1 MYGLINK
8 AVEGLVRQRFGD
20 AAWHRVREGAGLADE
35 PFLSMEQYPD
45 ESTYALVGAA
55 SRELGAS
62 SEDILKEF
70 GRFWMKYTAELGYG
84 ELLRSS
90 GRTLPEFLRNL
101 DSLHTRIQMS
111 MNHLRPPSFSVTD
124 ETPSSLVLHYYSN
137 RPGLAP
143 LVLGMLDA
151 LQERF
156 HLKVEARHERV
167 DAPRPHDVFHV
178 KWVPQ
183 ETA

>member
-20 AAWHRVREGAGLADE
+20 AMWHRIRSGANLPDE

-45 ESTYALVGAA
+45 ATTYALVGSATK
-55 SRELGAS
+55 ELGAS
-62 SEDILKEF
+62 AEDILREF
-70 GRFWMKYTAELGYG
+70 GRFWMTYTAELGYG

-101 DSLHTRIQMS
+101 DALHTRVQMA
-111 MNHLRPPSFSVTD
+111 MNHLRPPSFSVSD
-124 ETPSSLVLHYYSN
+124 ETADSLALHYHSE

-143 LVLGMLDA
+143 LVIGILEA

-156 HLKVEARHERV
+156 DVTIEIRHQRV
-167 DAPRPHDVFHV
+167 DAPRPHDVFHL
-178 KWVPQ
+178 KWRPRK
-183 ETA
+183 AA

>member
-20 AAWHRVREGAGLADE
+20 ATWHRIREGAGLADE

-45 ESTYALVGAA
+45 ETTYALVGAA
-55 SRELGAS
+55 TRELGAS

-70 GRFWMKYTAELGYG
+70 GRFWMTYTAELGYG

-101 DSLHTRIQMS
+101 DTLHTRVQMA
-111 MNHLRPPSFSVTD
+111 MNHLRPPSFAVTD
-124 ETPSSLVLHYYSN
+124 ETADSLVLHYYSE
-137 RPGLAP
+137 RAGLAP
-143 LVLGMLDA
+143 LVIGILEA
-151 LQERF
+151 LQDRF
-156 HLKVEARHERV
+156 DVSIDIRHARASE
-167 DAPRPHDVFHV
+167 PREHDVFHL
-178 KWVPQ
+178 KWRSR
-183 ETA
+183 AAA